1 MFQWP
6 LFVAF
11 QRAVLPKEFVDSKS
25 DKLLGTRVARDPF
38 DVHRTGCCM
47 IDGWPRPPRRIYVV
61 NAPAWGVSMTEQ
73 AYPDALPPQYR
84 MHWYTFERVLGQG
97 GFGITYLARD
107 TNLDQLVAIKEYMPV
122 EVVAR
127 RPDSTVRSRSD
138 GQRERYRWGL
148 DRFIQ
153 EARTLAR
160 FDHPNIVRVHSVFEF
175 NGTAYMVMRF
185 EEGENFGALLD
196 RGGTLPEKD
205 LLRVLLPI
213 LDGLE
218 LVHSAGFIHRDIKPD
233 NIHIRTDGSPVLLDF
248 GSARHALGKSRTLTI
263 LVAPGYA
270 PFEQYYS
277 SSENQGPWTD
287 IYGLGATC
295 YRAIAGTQPLDAIT
309 RSKGILGSTREV
321 LVPART
327 VGSGRYS
334 SQLLAAIDHALEFA
348 EKSRPQTVSEWRRE
362 LLGEGRAASAP
373 PAAPEWPAAAAP
385 ERTTGAAPE
394 RAAPVGVAPPAMPP
408 QSVPEARGAV
418 PAAQAA
424 AGRTGWWGARAPIAW
439 AVAGATAGAIAIAVF
454 LRVETPYRDAEQKL
468 AQSKQQL
475 EEERRR
481 LDEERKR
488 DEEARKRLEEKQK
501 QDEAK
506 RRQDEQARLAE
517 QQKRDEEKR
526 HLEEQQRKPALAA
539 RSSKPAAAPVA
550 TNADMRRKATPQPPV
565 LPVEPV
571 PSEPAPAVAL
581 VKPIEVPKPS
591 PQAEQLAR
599 GEGALA
605 RGDYAGALEI
615 LRPLAQGGNTRAQI
629 RLAEMYASG
638 QGVSRN
644 YNQAYIWYSLAARG
658 GSTTASA
665 DRDRIAARLQP
676 AEIKQ
681 ADKVVESMRAR

>member
-1 MFQWP
+1 
-6 LFVAF
+6 
-11 QRAVLPKEFVDSKS
+11 
-25 DKLLGTRVARDPF
+25 
-38 DVHRTGCCM
+38 
-47 IDGWPRPPRRIYVV
+47 
-61 NAPAWGVSMTEQ
+61 MTEQ
-73 AYPDALPPQYR
+73 AYPDALQPQYR
-84 MHWYTFERVLGQG
+84 MHWYTIERVLGQG

-107 TNLDQLVAIKEYMPV
+107 TNLDQLVAIKEYLPV

-160 FDHPNIVRVHSVFEF
+160 FDHSNIVRVHSVFEF

-185 EEGENFGALLD
+185 EEGENLGALLD
-196 RGGTLPEKD
+196 RRGTLPEKEM
-205 LLRVLLPI
+205 LRVLLPI

-270 PFEQYYS
+270 PFEQYHS
-277 SSENQGPWTD
+277 NSENQGPWTD

-334 SQLLAAIDHALEFA
+334 NQLLAAIDHALEFA
-348 EKSRPQTVSEWRRE
+348 EKDRPQNVSEWRRE

-373 PAAPEWPAAAAP
+373 PAVPEWTAAAAQQ
-385 ERTTGAAPE
+385 
-394 RAAPVGVAPPAMPP
+394 RAAPPVAPTTVPPAVPP
-408 QSVPEARGAV
+408 QALPAAHGAV

-424 AGRTGWWGARAPIAW
+424 AGRTGWSGARAPIAW
-439 AVAGATAGAIAIAVF
+439 AIAGATAGAIAIAVF
-454 LRVETPYRDAEQKL
+454 LQVETPYRDAEKKL

-488 DEEARKRLEEKQK
+488 DDEARKRLEEKQK
-501 QDEAK
+501 QEQQEAK

-517 QQKRDEEKR
+517 QQTRDDEKR
-526 HLEEQQRKPALAA
+526 RLEEQQRKLALAA
-539 RSSKPAAAPVA
+539 RGSKPVMASAAKVENAQRKVAPQA
-550 TNADMRRKATPQPPV
+550 ELASRPPPAV
-565 LPVEPV
+565 LPAEPG
-571 PSEPAPAVAL
+571 PGEPASVVAS
-581 VKPIEVPKPS
+581 VKPKPT
-591 PQAEQLAR
+591 PQAEQIAK
-599 GEGALA
+599 GESALA
-605 RGDYAGALEI
+605 RGDYAGALDI
-615 LRPLAQGGNTRAQI
+615 FRPLAQDGNTRAQL

-658 GSTTASA
+658 GSTAASA
-665 DRDRIAARLQP
+665 DRDRMAARLQP

>member
-1 MFQWP
+1 
-6 LFVAF
+6 
-11 QRAVLPKEFVDSKS
+11 
-25 DKLLGTRVARDPF
+25 
-38 DVHRTGCCM
+38 
-47 IDGWPRPPRRIYVV
+47 
-61 NAPAWGVSMTEQ
+61 MTEQ
-73 AYPDALPPQYR
+73 AYPDALQPQYR
-84 MHWYTFERVLGQG
+84 MHWYTIERVLGQG

-107 TNLDQLVAIKEYMPV
+107 TNLDQLVAIKEYLPV
-122 EVVAR
+122 EVATR
-127 RPDSTVRSRSD
+127 RQDATVRSRGE
-138 GQRERYRWGL
+138 GQGERYRWGL
-148 DRFIQ
+148 ERFIQ

-196 RGGTLPEKD
+196 RRPTLPEKD

-218 LVHSAGFIHRDIKPD
+218 LVHNAGFIHRDIKPD

-334 SQLLAAIDHALEFA
+334 SQLLAAVDHALEFA

-362 LLGEGRAASAP
+362 LLGEARAASAP
-373 PAAPEWPAAAAP
+373 PPAPVLAAVPAP
-385 ERTTGAAPE
+385 ERV
-394 RAAPVGVAPPAMPP
+394 APVGVAPPAMPP
-408 QSVPEARGAV
+408 QAAPVAHDAV
-418 PAAQAA
+418 PAAPAA
-424 AGRTGWWGARAPIAW
+424 AARSGWSGARAPIAW

-454 LRVETPYRDAEQKL
+454 LRVETPYRDAEQQL
-468 AQSKQQL
+468 VQSKQQL

-488 DEEARKRLEEKQK
+488 DEDKRRLEEQARKRFEEQQK
-501 QDEAK
+501 QDEAR

-517 QQKRDEEKR
+517 QQKRVEEKR
-526 HLEEQQRKPALAA
+526 RLEDQQRKLALAA
-539 RSSKPAAAPVA
+539 RSSKPATAPVA
-550 TNADMRRKATPQPPV
+550 SRPPPPV
-565 LPVEPV
+565 LPVEPH
-571 PSEPAPAVAL
+571 PSEAPPVVAMA
-581 VKPIEVPKPS
+581 KPKPT

-605 RGDYAGALEI
+605 RRDYSGALE
-615 LRPLAQGGNTRAQI
+615 LLTPLAKDGNTRAQV

-638 QGVSRN
+638 QGVRQNTIQS
-644 YNQAYIWYSLAARG
+644 YIWYSLAARG
-658 GSTTASA
+658 GNTSA
-665 DRDRIAARLQP
+665 VAGRDRMAARLQP
-676 AEIKQ
+676 AEITQ
-681 ADKVVESMRAR
+681 ADKVVDSMRAR